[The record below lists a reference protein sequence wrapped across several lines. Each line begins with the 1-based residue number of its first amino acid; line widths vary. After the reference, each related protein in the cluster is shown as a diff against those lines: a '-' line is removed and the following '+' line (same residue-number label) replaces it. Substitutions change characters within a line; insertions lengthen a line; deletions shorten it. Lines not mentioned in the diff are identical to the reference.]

1 MVLCLKN
8 INSITPNERRP
19 EYLMWDMNRDISL
32 NVPELF
38 LVAIK
43 LISAANIKRELIVS
57 PVKKENITPLVSC
70 FERFLDVPIINGK
83 KTWGV
88 WFLNQVIHQRKLLF

>member
-1 MVLCLKN
+1 
-8 INSITPNERRP
+8 
-19 EYLMWDMNRDISL
+19 MWDMNRDISL

-83 KTWGV
+83 KNMGSLVFKSSNPSEKTSV
-88 WFLNQVIHQRKLLF
+88 LVNHKNSIRKALDNISGA